1 MLLFVNVFCI
11 FYSVVLSLRWFSR
24 QASESRS
31 VFLYLCA
38 VAVVSAGWWQWQH
51 QVSTTL
57 APSSGGAQPAAPP
70 HRAVSSSL
78 RHYCLF
84 WELGMVVHKISWTL
98 TSIRWEKY
106 YEEDISKWN
115 TLDYWRPYF
124 FIIIVHTS
132 SLKSHVKTGL
142 DFPKNWWILAII
154 KPMVLLVIK
163 ALVQWLNEVS
173 S

>member
-1 MLLFVNVFCI
+1 MIFTPGLRISICI
-11 FYSVVLSLRWFSR
+11 PVSLCVV
-24 QASESRS
+24 
-31 VFLYLCA
+31 V
-38 VAVVSAGWWQWQH
+38 VVSAGWWQWQH

-70 HRAVSSSL
+70 HRAVSSSSSL

-106 YEEDISKWN
+106 YAVDIFNRN
-115 TLDYWRPYF
+115 TLVDLTF
-124 FIIIVHTS
+124 FIIVHTS
-132 SLKSHVKTGL
+132 SLESHVKTGL

-163 ALVQWLNEVS
+163 ALV
-173 S
+173 